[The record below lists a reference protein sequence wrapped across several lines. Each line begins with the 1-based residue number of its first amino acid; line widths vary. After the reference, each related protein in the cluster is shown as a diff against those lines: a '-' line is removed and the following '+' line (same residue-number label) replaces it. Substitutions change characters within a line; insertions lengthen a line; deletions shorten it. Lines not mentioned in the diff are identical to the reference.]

1 MRSAEKSTRG
11 SVSRLSAA
19 IEFRVWKLIG
29 AEGYVAAVAF
39 IKRRIK
45 QQQQAVRERVSVAH
59 KLSVNLL
66 GRICSTCFSVSVSV
80 FTI

>member
-19 IEFRVWKLIG
+19 IEFRVWKLVG

-45 QQQQAVRERVSVAH
+45 QQQQ
-59 KLSVNLL
+59 
-66 GRICSTCFSVSVSV
+66 
-80 FTI
+80 